1 MKPSY
6 LLIALLAV
14 GLAACEAKV
23 NTAPPASSSS
33 TTRVE
38 VTKPAEAPTAPPA
51 SSTTSSTTSSTVSG
65 GVSTTTPSGTVET
78 SKSATVTTETKK

>member
-6 LLIALLAV
+6 LLAAVLAV
-14 GLAACEAKV
+14 GLVACETKV

-33 TTRVE
+33 TTKVE